1 MIHSKNIWNLFSGKV
16 SDMVF
21 HFIARAQAHV
31 YGLIRTN
38 CSHLSEKPWVSVN
51 MLIYTKLV
59 IGCFSGL
66 LWLKD
71 LNFISKA
78 NPDEFQLEFF
88 NDAKEN
94 KPIFKREHLIMMNF
108 TIITGTSALAFTS
121 NLRRWWGASD
131 VCIGIN
137 GKKKMTF
144 AAMDAP
150 RPVHTAAMIDP
161 KDASFR
167 GVRYV
172 KPIKPDPQFKL
183 YPVSLLNRT
192 FIG

>member
-1 MIHSKNIWNLFSGKV
+1 
-16 SDMVF
+16 
-21 HFIARAQAHV
+21 
-31 YGLIRTN
+31 
-38 CSHLSEKPWVSVN
+38 
-51 MLIYTKLV
+51 
-59 IGCFSGL
+59 
-66 LWLKD
+66 
-71 LNFISKA
+71 
-78 NPDEFQLEFF
+78 
-88 NDAKEN
+88 
-94 KPIFKREHLIMMNF
+94 MMNF
-108 TIITGTSALAFTS
+108 TIVTGASAMAFTS

-150 RPVHTAAMIDP
+150 QPVHTAAMIDP

-167 GVRYV
+167 GVKYV
-172 KPIKPDPQFKL
+172 KPIRPDPQFKL